1 MTSSQTRRTRVLI
14 VDDSAVVRK
23 ILSATISAEPSLE
36 VVGTAP
42 DAFVARDKI
51 LALRPDVITLDL
63 EMPGM
68 DGLTFLRKLMRYH
81 PLPVVVISSAG
92 PTSCAAA
99 LEALHFG
106 AVDVLAKPAGPYS
119 IGDLR
124 FELGAKLL
132 AAASSRVLP
141 SFTDQASISPA
152 KPLVQR
158 LADARQVIAIGAS
171 TGGTS
176 AIEQLITN
184 LPADS
189 PGIVITQHIPEVFS
203 LAFAKRLDQLC
214 PFEVSEARN
223 GDAVVPGRV
232 IIAPGNLHMLLRNS
246 SAGYSIEVRDGPQV
260 CYHRPSVDVLFA
272 SVAEAAGA
280 HAVGVLLTGMGDRR
294 CPGFAY
300 HEAGR
305 SGHAC
310 AGRGHMHRLRYAP
323 RSAEDWRDGSRR
335 SLVGYRRA
343 DRGSDCPE
351 EASRTAEIC
360 RYLHIGANCMRGSI
374 LIVDDSAMMRK
385 IVLRALTLAGLEFQ
399 TVHEAANGSD
409 ALQTLQET
417 TVELIMCDINMP
429 IMSGLEMLEKMR
441 ELKLA
446 SKVPVIMVTTE
457 SSVEQVRQAVA
468 LGASGYIRKPFTP
481 DQVKQKVVPL
491 LSV

>member
-280 HAVGVLLTGMGDRR
+280 HAVGVLLTGMGTDGAQGLLTMKRA
-294 CPGFAY
+294 GAVTLAQD
-300 HEAGR
+300 EATCIVYGMPR
-305 SGHAC
+305 EA
-310 AGRGHMHRLRYAP
+310 LR
-323 RSAEDWRDGSRR
+323 
-335 SLVGYRRA
+335 
-343 DRGSDCPE
+343 
-351 EASRTAEIC
+351 
-360 RYLHIGANCMRGSI
+360 IGATDR
-374 LIVDDSAMMRK
+374 
-385 IVLRALTLAGLEFQ
+385 
-399 TVHEAANGSD
+399 
-409 ALQTLQET
+409 
-417 TVELIMCDINMP
+417 
-429 IMSGLEMLEKMR
+429 
-441 ELKLA
+441 
-446 SKVPVIMVTTE
+446 
-457 SSVEQVRQAVA
+457 
-468 LGASGYIRKPFTP
+468 
-481 DQVKQKVVPL
+481 VVPL
-491 LSV
+491 SGIAALIAEATAPKRHHGRPRFADTYT